1 MVCGL
6 FDQLTEDLEQMKVLR
21 SYLRLQTMGGKQQN
35 LIGLATTH
43 DGNLPHLLGVSNLGR
58 FAGFP
63 KDNKPSLIKKA
74 PFHVTQLQVSS
85 FSSFII
91 FTLFTERKQLNIT

>member
-6 FDQLTEDLEQMKVLR
+6 FDQLTEDLGQMKVLR
-21 SYLRLQTMGGKQQN
+21 SYLRLQTMGVKQQN

-63 KDNKPSLIKKA
+63 KDNKLSLFKKA
-74 PFHVTQLQVSS
+74 TFHVTQLQVSG
-85 FSSFII
+85 FII
-91 FTLFTERKQLNIT
+91 FTLFTERKQLNITS